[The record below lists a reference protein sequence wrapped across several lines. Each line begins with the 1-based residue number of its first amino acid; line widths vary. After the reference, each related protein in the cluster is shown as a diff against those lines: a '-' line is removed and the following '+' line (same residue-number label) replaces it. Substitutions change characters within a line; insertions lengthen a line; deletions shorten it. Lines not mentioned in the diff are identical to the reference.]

1 MFNLILKW
9 ITTTDCRLNRLQFLL
24 IFLFN
29 IIGIFLVWLLLQ
41 ILFDPSNVQYDNYN
55 LFLKVP
61 FLTIWFISSINR
73 FHDMNKSWW
82 YILLELVPF
91 LNILIIIWLLVWKW
105 TEWKN
110 NYWEDPLST
119 KKVD

>member
-9 ITTTDCRLNRLQFLL
+9 ITTTDCRLNRLPFLL
-24 IFLFN
+24 IFIFN
-29 IIGIFLVWLLLQ
+29 IIGIFLVWLLWQ
-41 ILFDPSNVQYDNYN
+41 TLFDPSNVQYDNYN

-61 FLTIWFISSINR
+61 FLAIWFISSVNR

-91 LNILIIIWLLVWKW
+91 LNLLIIIWLLVWKW
-105 TEWKN
+105 TDWKN

-119 KKVD
+119 KK

>member
-9 ITTTDCRLNRLQFLL
+9 ITTTDCRLNRLPFLL
-24 IFLFN
+24 IFVFN
-29 IIGIFLVWLLLQ
+29 IIGIFLVWLLWQ
-41 ILFDPSNVQYDNYN
+41 TLFDPSNVQYDNYN

-61 FLTIWFISSINR
+61 FLAIWFISSINR

-91 LNILIIIWLLVWKW
+91 LNILIIIWLLAWKW
-105 TEWKN
+105 TDWKN